1 MPVNQ
6 VNPPFPTF
14 NDQDG
19 YPLNGGYLY
28 IGQPGFEAQ
37 STPKASFFDVSLTIP
52 TGTASGAAVRING
65 GYTLYNGAAT
75 LIYTDGPCS
84 VTVKDENEVLIF
96 SSLNYDPRAALGLND
111 VTVGTIAELKAL
123 VPVAGKTAYLSA
135 PGRAGMFVF
144 RAGNYTSLTTLDTG
158 SGIYVKANTIAASVG
173 AWERVRP
180 PERFQVEW
188 FVDDMTVAGALGT
201 ACSRIGALIS
211 RPSVIDI
218 PAGNYSITSPIILQ
232 PLIVGVRGQGPLPSV
247 ITMAGTAQ
255 VAVIDGAAVA
265 ADLFIQNVMIIGS
278 GQAQYGIYTPGTDH
292 LRFSD
297 VEIQSTTVAAI
308 RCNGYTIQLDR
319 VKLFSNTGD
328 GFVSRDGAYLNNNIT
343 LNDCCIYANNGLGVY
358 VANGLS
364 IGLNN
369 CGIEANKKG
378 GLAFWD
384 MDGISINGGYFERN
398 AETGYAFTVGD
409 GSPENL
415 TVKADILLLNGGLTI
430 NQTAGLGCTAVSI
443 SGASFTPYGFLNV
456 PSAGLSQDCH
466 VFAPGAEDLAIR
478 NCKPLDST
486 KSALVALYNNGFK
499 AKTNSIVIDGMTA
512 ADSSITFLGVGLT
525 PFAYA
530 SGHNIRK
537 PMELFSTNYASSN
550 VYDWGVASGTTGTLL
565 KSSVSVNGL
574 DAWQIAAGDRL
585 YTFTIDV
592 ARFPELRGKWVVH
605 SIMYRV
611 GDTGS
616 NLQIWNGGHTDN
628 DGSATETA
636 TAADTWVTKSVVRF
650 VGVADTTLTIGIKR
664 TGSGSNPIT
673 LHPPALTVLGV
684 DLASTLRAFKAP
696 IYAKGTIPAE
706 GAWRVGERVLRT
718 PPAVGQVKA
727 WVNTV
732 AGSPGTFVSEGNL

>member
-1 MPVNQ
+1 MPRN
-6 VNPPFPTF
+6 
-14 NDQDG
+14 
-19 YPLNGGYLY
+19 L
-28 IGQPGFEAQ
+28 
-37 STPKASFFDVSLTIP
+37 STGL
-52 TGTASGAAVRING
+52 
-65 GYTLYNGAAT
+65 YTLPAGSIVADGVDDILASQHNTPLLDLRADANLPRPIVAGGTGASTAA
-75 LIYTDGPCS
+75 GA
-84 VTVKDENEVLIF
+84 
-96 SSLNYDPRAALGLND
+96 RAALGVKD
-111 VTVGTIAELKAL
+111 ASVSTIAALKAL
-123 VPVAGKTAYLSA
+123 VPTVGDVTTLTAG
-135 PGRAGMFVF
+135 GRSGSFVF
-144 RAGNYTSLTTLDTG
+144 RAGDYTSLTTLDAG
-158 SGIYVKANTIAASVG
+158 SGIYAKANAIAASVG

-180 PERFQVEW
+180 PERFQAEW
-188 FVDDMTVAGALGT
+188 FVDDMAVAGAVGT
-201 ACSRIGALIS
+201 ACARIGALVA

-218 PAGNYSITSPIILQ
+218 PGGNYSVTAPIILQ
-232 PLIVGVRGQGPLPSV
+232 PLIVGLRGQGPLPSV

-255 VAVIDGAAVA
+255 PAVIDGAAVA
-265 ADLFIQNVMIIGS
+265 ADLFIQNLMIIGS

-319 VKLFSNTGD
+319 VKLFLNTGD
-328 GFVSRDGAYLNNNIT
+328 GFVSRDGVYLNNNIT
-343 LNDCCIYANNGLGVY
+343 LNDCAIYANDGLGVY

-364 IGLNN
+364 LGLND
-369 CGIEANKKG
+369 CGIEGNKKG
-378 GLAFWD
+378 GLAVWD
-384 MDGISINGGYFERN
+384 MDGIQINGGYFERN

-430 NQTAGLGCTAVSI
+430 NQTAGLGCTAVCI
-443 SGASFTPYGFLNV
+443 EGASFTPYGFLNV

-466 VFAPGAEDLAIR
+466 IFAPGADDLDIR
-478 NCKPLDST
+478 NCKPLDSA
-486 KSALVALYNNGFK
+486 KSALVGLYNNGFK
-499 AKTNSIVIDGMTA
+499 AKTNSIVIDGIAA
-512 ADSSITFLGVGLT
+512 ADSAITFLGAGLT
-525 PFAYA
+525 SFAYS

-537 PMELFSTNYASSN
+537 PMEQHGANYASSN
-550 VYDWGVASGTTGTLL
+550 IYDWGVASGTTGTLL
-565 KSSVSVNGL
+565 KSSTAVNGL

-585 YTFTIDV
+585 YTYTVDV

-628 DGSATETA
+628 DGSITETV
-636 TAADTWVTKSVVRF
+636 TASGVWVTKSVVRL
-650 VGVADTTLTIGIKR
+650 VGAGDTTLTIGVMR

-684 DLASTLRAFKAP
+684 DLASTLQAFKAP
-696 IYAKGTIPAE
+696 VYAKSSIPIE
-706 GAWRVGERVLRT
+706 GAWRVGERVLRN
-718 PPAVGQVKA
+718 PPAVGQPKA